1 MISLSPP
8 PNAAPSEAWRRLHRH
23 GRSVLRCRSA
33 VVRTFATSSPSSSS
47 PSAVTFPPP
56 SGDPP
61 RAVVI
66 GAGLAGLAAAT
77 RLHAAGVPVVVL
89 ESSDGVGGRV
99 RTDAVDGFLL
109 DRGFQIFITAYP
121 EARKV
126 LDYAALD
133 LQKFYSG
140 ALVYAGGGR
149 FHRVADPLRHP
160 LDGVGSLL
168 NPVGTVP
175 DKLLVGLARFLAAA
189 RDDEEILAAEEVAII
204 DRLRAFGFTDSIV
217 DRFFRPFFG
226 GVFFDRELETTSRLF
241 DFVFKCLAL
250 GDNTLPS
257 GGIGD
262 IAEQLASRLP
272 RGAIRLETK
281 VVGVDP
287 VTDDGAAAVRLQGGE
302 VIAGELGVI
311 VAVEAPEAAK
321 LLPWAAALQKK
332 LSGRRAS
339 RSTTC
344 LYYTAERAPPVREPI
359 LLLNGTGEGRVNNMF
374 FATNVSPSYAP
385 PGKTLVSVSLIG
397 TAAEEE
403 DDGRLAAE
411 VAAELGGWFGEA
423 EVAGWRHLRTYRIP
437 FAQPD
442 QSPQTELTAVDPR
455 AGGGVY
461 LCGDHMRSATFDGAL
476 VSGRVAAEALIGDRF
491 PSGKLL
497 PLV

>member
-89 ESSDGVGGRV
+89 EWVGGRV
-99 RTDAVDGFLL
+99 RTDA
-109 DRGFQIFITAYP
+109 IFITAYP

-272 RGAIRLETK
+272 RGPF
-281 VVGVDP
+281 D
-287 VTDDGAAAVRLQGGE
+287 
-302 VIAGELGVI
+302 
-311 VAVEAPEAAK
+311 
-321 LLPWAAALQKK
+321 W
-332 LSGRRAS
+332 RR
-339 RSTTC
+339 RS
-344 LYYTAERAPPVREPI
+344 LARRAPPVGGGAAEEALRPAAPPEHHLPV
-359 LLLNGTGEGRVNNMF
+359 LHGGAGAAGEGADPAPERDGEGAGEQHVLRHQCL
-374 FATNVSPSYAP
+374 ASYAP

-411 VAAELGGWFGEA
+411 VAAELGGWFGAA

>member
-1 MISLSPP
+1 M
-8 PNAAPSEAWRRLHRH
+8 
-23 GRSVLRCRSA
+23 
-33 VVRTFATSSPSSSS
+33 
-47 PSAVTFPPP
+47 
-56 SGDPP
+56 
-61 RAVVI
+61 VI
-66 GAGLAGLAAAT
+66 GAGLAGLAAAA

-160 LDGVGSLL
+160 LDGIGSLL
-168 NPVGTVP
+168 NPVGTVA
-175 DKLLVGLARFLAAA
+175 DKLLVGLARLRAAV

-257 GGIGD
+257 GGIGA

-272 RGAIRLETK
+272 RGAVRLETK
-281 VVGVDP
+281 AIGVEP
-287 VTDDGAAAVRLQGGE
+287 ATDGGAAVVKLRGGE

-311 VAVEAPEAAK
+311 VAVEAPEAAR
-321 LLPWAAALQKK
+321 LLPWAAAQQKK
-332 LSGRRAS
+332 LSGRRRP

-374 FATNVSPSYAP
+374 FANNVSPSYAP

-397 TAAEEE
+397 AAEG
-403 DDGRLAAE
+403 DDDRLAAE
-411 VAAELGGWFGEA
+411 VAAELGGWFGAA

-442 QSPQTELTAVDPR
+442 QSPPTELTAADPR
-455 AGGGVY
+455 AGGSVY